1 MVSAALEGGTG
12 AVHVYPANPA
22 TDGRLSSTSHRHSF
36 QNLPSF
42 TANTVIKLQVATL
55 KTPETTEKLE
65 IHCCS
70 LSDIFTSLL
79 SVKLI

>member
-1 MVSAALEGGTG
+1 MVSAALECGTG
-12 AVHVYPANPA
+12 AADVYPAM
-22 TDGRLSSTSHRHSF
+22 DERLSCTSHRHCL
-36 QNLPSF
+36 QNFHFF

-55 KTPETTEKLE
+55 KTPGTIEMLE
-65 IHCCS
+65 MQCCI